1 MKIVLT
7 GLASL
12 ALSPSLMAQSAEPTP
27 AAEFIKRANLW
38 QVLQAGGPAMI
49 PLGILSVITL
59 MLVIAFLFSMRRG
72 SVVTKRFMQTADAL
86 IRKRDFLGLLAV
98 SNRHNESIARVVQRM
113 MNFLTKNPK
122 ATMAEIREIAQT
134 EGMRQASAL
143 NQQVAYLAD
152 IGTIA
157 PMVGLLGTVIGIVR
171 SFGVIAIDAAAT
183 RPTMLAQGIGEALI
197 ATAAGLLIG
206 IPAMAA
212 YSFFRG
218 RAHCSNFRLGSCQHP
233 TPRSPEHHWREEPA
247 NQRPGRE
254 RGSLMNFR
262 AHVYPERIV
271 FQIAPMV
278 DILLFLLVFFI
289 LTWNFSRNEAEL
301 DVKVPAAQAG
311 KENRRPA
318 GEVILNVKKDGGIV
332 MNRRPMSSEELL
344 ETLSRIAKLYPDQ
357 AVILRGDENV
367 DYRFVVDVLDVCRA
381 ANIWNVAFATSKPE

>member
-1 MKIVLT
+1 MLKLYHEAKHEHGEFQGATGCNRLLGLRRGWKTLFYRDSMKIVLT
-7 GLASL
+7 GLAFL
-12 ALSPSLMAQSAEPTP
+12 ALSPSLLAQSAEPAP
-27 AAEFIKRANLW
+27 AAEFMKRANLW

-98 SNRHNESIARVVQRM
+98 SNRHNEAIARVVQRM

-122 ATMAEIREIAQT
+122 ATIVEIREIAQT
-134 EGMRQASAL
+134 EGIRQASAL

-218 RAHCSNFRLGSCQHP
+218 RAHALISDLEAASTQLLALLSTIGVKNPP
-233 TPRSPEHHWREEPA
+233 TSVQTE
-247 NQRPGRE
+247 
-254 RGSLMNFR
+254 S
-262 AHVYPERIV
+262 V
-271 FQIAPMV
+271 
-278 DILLFLLVFFI
+278 
-289 LTWNFSRNEAEL
+289 
-301 DVKVPAAQAG
+301 
-311 KENRRPA
+311 
-318 GEVILNVKKDGGIV
+318 EV
-332 MNRRPMSSEELL
+332 S
-344 ETLSRIAKLYPDQ
+344 
-357 AVILRGDENV
+357 
-367 DYRFVVDVLDVCRA
+367 
-381 ANIWNVAFATSKPE
+381 

>member
-1 MKIVLT
+1 MLKVYHEAKYEHGEFPGATGCRRLLGLRRSWKALFYRDSMKIVFT

-12 ALSPSLMAQSAEPTP
+12 ALSPSLLAQSAEPTP
-27 AAEFIKRANLW
+27 AEFMKRANLW

-72 SVVTKRFMQTADAL
+72 SMVTKRFMQTADAL

-98 SNRHNESIARVVQRM
+98 SNRHNEAIARVVQRM

-134 EGMRQASAL
+134 EGMRQASAI

-212 YSFFRG
+212 YAFFRG
-218 RAHCSNFRLGSCQHP
+218 RAHALISDLEAASTQLLALLSTIGVKNPP
-233 TPRSPEHHWREEPA
+233 TSV
-247 NQRPGRE
+247 Q
-254 RGSLMNFR
+254 
-262 AHVYPERIV
+262 
-271 FQIAPMV
+271 
-278 DILLFLLVFFI
+278 
-289 LTWNFSRNEAEL
+289 AES
-301 DVKVPAAQAG
+301 V
-311 KENRRPA
+311 
-318 GEVILNVKKDGGIV
+318 EV
-332 MNRRPMSSEELL
+332 S
-344 ETLSRIAKLYPDQ
+344 
-357 AVILRGDENV
+357 
-367 DYRFVVDVLDVCRA
+367 
-381 ANIWNVAFATSKPE
+381 